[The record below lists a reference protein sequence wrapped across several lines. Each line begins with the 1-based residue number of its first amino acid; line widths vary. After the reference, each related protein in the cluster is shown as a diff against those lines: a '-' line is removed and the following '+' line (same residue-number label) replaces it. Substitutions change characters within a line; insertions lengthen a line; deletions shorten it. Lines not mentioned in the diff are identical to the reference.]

1 MFPDGLV
8 LDYISGTAETVIK
21 SCVGNVGLSINN
33 SILGLLVFF
42 PPRNVTLLCLFI
54 YCAYLFIVMPHFCK
68 YLTYLL
74 GFLDGSEGKELV
86 R

>member
-8 LDYISGTAETVIK
+8 LDYISGTAGTVIK
-21 SCVGNVGLSINN
+21 SGVGNVGLSIVTPFWA
-33 SILGLLVFF
+33 SLFF
-42 PPRNVTLLCLFI
+42 SRNVTR
-54 YCAYLFIVMPHFCK
+54 CAYLFIVMPHFCK

-74 GFLDGSEGKELV
+74 GFPGGSEGKELV

>member
-42 PPRNVTLLCLFI
+42 PPAMLLC
-54 YCAYLFIVMPHFCK
+54 CAYLFIVMPHFCK

-74 GFLDGSEGKELV
+74 GFLGGSEGKELV